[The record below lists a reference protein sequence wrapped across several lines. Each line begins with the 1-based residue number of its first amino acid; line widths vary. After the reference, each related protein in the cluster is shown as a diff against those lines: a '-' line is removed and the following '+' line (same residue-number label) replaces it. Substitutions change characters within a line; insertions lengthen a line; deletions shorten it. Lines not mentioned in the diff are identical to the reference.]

1 MYQQCRLRLHPFT
14 TQDMPNAAAHLG
26 FRMVHSLLSWCV
38 LGMDIGRGLF
48 AAMFLF
54 TVPLFMDCV
63 KFTPLTVLREYI
75 RIVELT
81 ITGIWC
87 VLSILGLFGVFTINE
102 ASMTISTSETFIGF
116 SLSGIPISTLWLCM
130 GTVFLVTVVDWL
142 MGDYWP
148 KFERG

>member
-1 MYQQCRLRLHPFT
+1 MRNSPRLP
-14 TQDMPNAAAHLG
+14 Q
-26 FRMVHSLLSWCV
+26 LS
-38 LGMDIGRGLF
+38 
-48 AAMFLF
+48 
-54 TVPLFMDCV
+54 
-63 KFTPLTVLREYI
+63 
-75 RIVELT
+75 
-81 ITGIWC
+81 
-87 VLSILGLFGVFTINE
+87 FGVFTINE